1 MKILQNKGGGIMDK
15 VKKVAGYILFN
26 YWIVLFV
33 AVIALVKTITG

>member
-1 MKILQNKGGGIMDK
+1 MDK
-15 VKKVAGYILFN
+15 VKKVAAYILFN